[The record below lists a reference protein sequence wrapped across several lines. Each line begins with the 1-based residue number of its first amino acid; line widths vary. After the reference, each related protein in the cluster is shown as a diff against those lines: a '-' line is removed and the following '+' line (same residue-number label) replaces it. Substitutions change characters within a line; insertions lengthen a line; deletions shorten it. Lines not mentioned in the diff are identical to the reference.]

1 VVPAYN
7 EEHTIASVLCEVYSR
22 VDELV
27 VVDDGSTDGTSG
39 EIARVVARW
48 DRASVI
54 SLARNQG
61 VSAAYDAAFS
71 QLADRLANGE
81 LDDDDL
87 VITIDADGQHV
98 PGDIDAFVEMADA
111 LALDA
116 VVACRDLS
124 YQSRYKRTGNWLMTR
139 WASLWAG
146 IPLHDVEC
154 GFRLVRLG
162 ALSNCIRYARGFRYS
177 QPAQLAV
184 VMGRLGYRVRND
196 VQISIPV
203 SRSRTHLRN
212 AVLHAVAIPWTALR
226 VMASATRDEASR
238 GGSERRAGR
247 SRPTPG
253 AVALVAT
260 VFVVFTAGRVMGA
273 GGLRDALWSSV
284 PAVCAFL
291 VALSSAPPRFVRV
304 AALVMAPL
312 ELVAATLLWR
322 APAVLTLAALGCGL
336 TLGLLLS
343 ASPSASVAR
352 RQRGPLVA
360 GGAVAVWLA
369 ALLWSGANDPAAAWF
384 GSTISHG
391 SRHAAMVAV
400 TFDDGPD
407 DTSTLAVADVFS
419 ARGTRASFFMV
430 GSAIEARPELA
441 RAIAYRGDVV
451 GNHSYRHSRRDWLVP
466 DYPELAKAERVFAKV
481 LGRCPAFFRPPYGL
495 HDPSMANEV
504 ESRGMRTVTWDVS
517 AADWTTKNPALVAH
531 RVLAHVKAG
540 SIILLHDGSNGDPTV
555 DRSYIVHAVSLIL
568 DGLQARHLRPVGLD
582 ELLGIPPWLPRC
594 PPA

>member
-1 VVPAYN
+1 
-7 EEHTIASVLCEVYSR
+7 VLCDVYPR

-27 VVDDGSTDGTSG
+27 VVDDGSTDGTSR
-39 EIARVVARW
+39 EIARVLATW
-48 DRASVI
+48 DRATVI
-54 SLARNQG
+54 SLARNKG

-71 QLADRLANGE
+71 RLAERLANGE

-111 LALDA
+111 LGLDA
-116 VVACRDLS
+116 LVACRDLS
-124 YQSRYKRTGNWLMTR
+124 YQSRYKRIGNWLMTK

-162 ALSNCIRYARGFRYS
+162 ALSDCIRYVRGFRYS

-212 AVLHAVAIPWTALR
+212 AALHAAAIPWSALR
-226 VMASATRDEASR
+226 VMASLTRDEAPR
-238 GGSERRAGR
+238 GEKGRRASR
-247 SRPTPG
+247 STSRPG
-253 AVALVAT
+253 VVALVAT
-260 VFVVFTAGRVMGA
+260 VLVVLAAGRVMGA
-273 GGLRDALWSSV
+273 GGLRDALSSSLL
-284 PAVCAFL
+284 AMCAFL
-291 VALSSAPPRFVRV
+291 VALSSAPLRFVRV
-304 AALVMAPL
+304 AALAMAPL
-312 ELVAATLLWR
+312 ELIAASQLWS
-322 APAVLTLAALGCGL
+322 APAALTLAALGCGL

-352 RQRGPLVA
+352 RLRGPLVA
-360 GGAVAVWLA
+360 VGAVGLWLA

-391 SRHAAMVAV
+391 SRHSAMVAV
-400 TFDDGPD
+400 TFDDGPN
-407 DTSTLAVADVFS
+407 DTSTLAVADVFA

-441 RAIAYRGDVV
+441 RAIAERGDVL
-451 GNHSYRHSRRDWLVP
+451 GNHSYRHSRSDWLVP

-481 LGRCPAFFRPPYGL
+481 LGRCPAFFRPPYGQ
-495 HDPSMANEV
+495 HTPSMANEV
-504 ESRGMRTVTWDVS
+504 ESRGMRTVTWDVN
-517 AADWTTKNPALVAH
+517 AADWNTTSAALVAH
-531 RVLAHVKAG
+531 RVLAHVKPG

-555 DRSYIVHAVSLIL
+555 DRAYMVHAVSLIL
-568 DGLQARHLRPVGLD
+568 DGLEARNLRPVGLD
-582 ELLGIPPWLPRC
+582 ELLGIPAWLPRC